1 MSTETQELPE
11 VGEIVIATIKKTGD
25 HGAYVS
31 LDEYDDIQ
39 GFLHI
44 SEIAPGWVRKVT
56 KYVKEG
62 DKKVLLVKKIQANRA
77 EIDLS
82 LKQISKE
89 QRKKKL
95 LDVKRFEKEQGILKN
110 IQDKVKLSSEEV
122 DDLEE
127 KLLSKYKSV
136 YDAVIDI
143 GTNNINVIDDLEIS
157 EKIKKTI
164 DELSKKIKLPTVE
177 IRGILE
183 MTNNKSDGIEII
195 RKILLD
201 AIKESQNQKI
211 KILYLGAPKYRLS
224 IIAQDFKTAEK
235 TLKPI
240 LEKIEKNASKQSGT
254 FKFSREESKKTG
266 EG

>member
-31 LDEYDDIQ
+31 LDEYDNIQ

-56 KYVKEG
+56 RYVKEG
-62 DKKVLLVKKIQANRA
+62 DKKVLLVKKIQEDRA

-127 KLLSKYKSV
+127 KLLSKYKSI
-136 YDAVIDI
+136 YDAIIEI
-143 GTNNINVIDDLEIS
+143 GTKNINVIDDLEIS

-164 DELSKKIKLPTVE
+164 DELSKKIKLPSVE

-183 MTNNKSDGIEII
+183 MTNNKSNGIEII

-201 AIKESQNQKI
+201 AIKESQNEKI
-211 KILYLGAPKYRLS
+211 EILYLGAPKYRLS
-224 IIAQDFKTAEK
+224 IVAQDFKTAEK

>member
-1 MSTETQELPE
+1 MTVETQELPE

-31 LDEYDDIQ
+31 LDEYENIQ

-62 DKKVLLVKKIQANRA
+62 DKKVLLVKKIQENRA

-110 IQDKVKLSSEEV
+110 IQDKVKLSSKEIEG
-122 DDLEE
+122 LEE
-127 KLLSKYKSV
+127 KLLSKYNSV
-136 YDAVIDI
+136 YDAII
-143 GTNNINVIDDLEIS
+143 EIATININVIDDLEIS
-157 EKIKKTI
+157 
-164 DELSKKIKLPTVE
+164 
-177 IRGILE
+177 
-183 MTNNKSDGIEII
+183 
-195 RKILLD
+195 
-201 AIKESQNQKI
+201 
-211 KILYLGAPKYRLS
+211 
-224 IIAQDFKTAEK
+224 
-235 TLKPI
+235 
-240 LEKIEKNASKQSGT
+240 
-254 FKFSREESKKTG
+254 
-266 EG
+266 

>member
-1 MSTETQELPE
+1 MSIETQELPE

-31 LDEYDDIQ
+31 LDEYDNIQ

-56 KYVKEG
+56 KYVKDG
-62 DKKVLLVKKIQANRA
+62 DKKVLLVKKIQEDRA

-136 YDAVIDI
+136 YDAVIEI
-143 GTNNINVIDDLEIS
+143 GTKNISVIDDLEIS

-201 AIKESQNQKI
+201 AIKESQNEKI
-211 KILYLGAPKYRLS
+211 EILYLGAPKYRLS

-240 LEKIEKNASKQSGT
+240 LEQIEKNTSKQNGT